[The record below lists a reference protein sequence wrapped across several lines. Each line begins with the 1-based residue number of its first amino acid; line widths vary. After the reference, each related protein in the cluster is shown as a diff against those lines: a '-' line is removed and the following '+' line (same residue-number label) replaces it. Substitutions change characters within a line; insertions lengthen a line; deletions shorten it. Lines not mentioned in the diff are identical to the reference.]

1 MDFQPLPAFSTI
13 ISCYIYI
20 YIKFR
25 GAQAWAIKPTDC
37 HAEATR
43 LGHLDLAQ
51 RPL

>member
-1 MDFQPLPAFSTI
+1 MLWIFNRYQHSALLFLA
-13 ISCYIYI
+13 I